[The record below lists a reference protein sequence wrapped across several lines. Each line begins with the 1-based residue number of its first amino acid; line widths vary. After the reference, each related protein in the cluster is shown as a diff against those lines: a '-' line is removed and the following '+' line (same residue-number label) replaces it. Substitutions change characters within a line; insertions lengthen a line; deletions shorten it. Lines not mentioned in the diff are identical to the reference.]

1 MVTAPRSTPTRHRAI
16 RLALLDALTV
26 GAGLGY
32 LAHQY
37 REALVANS
45 AAIGLAL
52 LFLLA
57 LGYVI
62 RAAARVLLR
71 AGSRVDAI
79 FAEEL
84 RKKPSPGP
92 R

>member
-1 MVTAPRSTPTRHRAI
+1 MGASPRATLPAPGAL
-16 RLALLDALTV
+16 RLALLDAVTA

-37 REALVANS
+37 REALVANL
-45 AAIGLAL
+45 AAIGMGL
-52 LFLLA
+52 LFA
-57 LGYVI
+57 FVAGYLV
-62 RAAARVLLR
+62 RASARVLRR
-71 AGSRVDAI
+71 AGRRVDAI

-84 RKKPSPGP
+84 REKPSPRP

>member
-1 MVTAPRSTPTRHRAI
+1 MVSAPRATSYGPHAL
-16 RLALLDALTV
+16 RLALLDALTA

-37 REALVANS
+37 REALVANL

-52 LFLLA
+52 LFTFA
-57 LGYVI
+57 LGYVL
-62 RAAARVLLR
+62 RAAARVLRR
-71 AGSRVDAI
+71 ANRRMDAI

-84 RKKPSPGP
+84 RKPSPRP

>member
-1 MVTAPRSTPTRHRAI
+1 MASVLRVSSSRDRAA
-16 RLALLDALTV
+16 RLALLDAFTA

-37 REALVANS
+37 REVLVANP
-45 AAIGLAL
+45 ATVGLVLLFTLTLAL
-52 LFLLA
+52 LIASVVRA
-57 LGYVI
+57 LR
-62 RAAARVLLR
+62 RAA
-71 AGSRVDAI
+71 SRVDAI

-84 RKKPSPGP
+84 RKKPSPRP

>member
-1 MVTAPRSTPTRHRAI
+1 MATSPRTAPLRPRAFG
-16 RLALLDALTV
+16 LALLDALTA
-26 GAGLGY
+26 GAALGY

-52 LFLLA
+52 LFA
-57 LGYVI
+57 VGLGGGI
-62 RAAARVLLR
+62 RAAARLVR
-71 AGSRVDAI
+71 QANSRVDAI
-79 FAEEL
+79 FADE
-84 RKKPSPGP
+84 RRGKPSPWP

>member
-1 MVTAPRSTPTRHRAI
+1 MVTAPRTTLPRWGPL
-16 RLALLDALTV
+16 RLALLDALIA

-45 AAIGLAL
+45 AAIGLGL
-52 LFLLA
+52 LLAFA
-57 LGYVI
+57 LGYVL
-62 RAAARVLLR
+62 RAAVRSLR
-71 AGSRVDAI
+71 RANSRVEEI

-84 RKKPSPGP
+84 PKKPSPRP

>member
-1 MVTAPRSTPTRHRAI
+1 MATSSRTPPSRCRAI
-16 RLALLDALTV
+16 RLALLDALTA
-26 GAGLGY
+26 GAALGY

-52 LFLLA
+52 LFA
-57 LGYVI
+57 VGLGGVI
-62 RAAARVLLR
+62 RAGARVLR
-71 AGSRVDAI
+71 QANSRVDAI
-79 FAEEL
+79 FADEL
-84 RKKPSPGP
+84 RDKPSPWP

>member
-1 MVTAPRSTPTRHRAI
+1 MVTVPRATPYGPHAL
-16 RLALLDALTV
+16 RLALLDALTA

-37 REALVANS
+37 REALVANL

-52 LFLLA
+52 LFAFA
-57 LGYVI
+57 LGYII
-62 RAAARVLLR
+62 RAAARVLRR
-71 AGSRVDAI
+71 ANRRLDAI

-84 RKKPSPGP
+84 RKPSPRP

>member
-1 MVTAPRSTPTRHRAI
+1 MVTAPRTTPHWAPL
-16 RLALLDALTV
+16 RLALLDALTA

-45 AAIGLAL
+45 AAIGLGL
-52 LFLLA
+52 LLALA
-57 LGYVI
+57 LGYVL
-62 RAAARVLLR
+62 RAAVRSLR
-71 AGSRVDAI
+71 RANSRVEDI

-84 RKKPSPGP
+84 PKKPSPGP

>member
-1 MVTAPRSTPTRHRAI
+1 MVATPPRRRVV
-16 RLALLDALTV
+16 RLALLDAFTA

-52 LFLLA
+52 LFVFV
-57 LGYVI
+57 LGYLVHV
-62 RAAARVLLR
+62 AARVLRR

-84 RKKPSPGP
+84 RNKPSPGP

>member
-1 MVTAPRSTPTRHRAI
+1 MVAAPRATPPAPRAT
-16 RLALLDALTV
+16 RLALLDALTA

-45 AAIGLAL
+45 AAIGLGL
-52 LFLLA
+52 LLAFA
-57 LGYVI
+57 LGYVV
-62 RAAARVLLR
+62 RVSARVLRR
-71 AGSRVDAI
+71 ANRRVDAI

-84 RKKPSPGP
+84 RKPSPRP

>member
-1 MVTAPRSTPTRHRAI
+1 
-16 RLALLDALTV
+16 LFDALTA

-37 REALVANS
+37 REALVVNS
-45 AAIGLAL
+45 AAIGLGL
-52 LFLLA
+52 LFLFA
-57 LGYVI
+57 LGYGV

-84 RKKPSPGP
+84 RDRPSPRP